1 MQKQKIFEIICSEC
15 KEKQISIVNIEGFSI
30 INEEIFCLKSSN
42 KISYNDLRYIDFA
55 YILLEINTKNSL
67 INAFS
72 IAAKLVSDDYEE
84 HKELLK
90 KCFLL
95 LDDTTHFK
103 DLEKCL
109 IMLQLKESYDKL
121 EDKF

>member
-1 MQKQKIFEIICSEC
+1 MQKQKIFEIICNEC

-95 LDDTTHFK
+95 LDDTMHFK

>member
-1 MQKQKIFEIICSEC
+1 MQKQKIFEIICNEC

-72 IAAKLVSDDYEE
+72 IATKLVSDDYEE

-95 LDDTTHFK
+95 LDDTMHFK